1 MSTHTDHRPNTD
13 PKYYKGRTLN
23 KRLRS
28 MHISVLGFLKAH
40 NWKHA
45 KRQKPVS
52 ADYQHERYCTITLMV
67 LEQLPELGFEP
78 TRLERLKPKHT
89 RALVGLWDRA
99 GLSPETI
106 KKRLSILGWVCD
118 ILRKCDCMPEDV
130 AALLEEPER
139 LKIVTVAQEEKSFAA
154 HGIDFL
160 EVILAIAEHDARV
173 ALIQLLKAGFGLRN
187 KEAIR
192 LRPHEACHGHY
203 LLLTRGT
210 KGGRART
217 VPYFDF
223 ESGLDPV
230 EQEIVL
236 WNLRENLFRVA
247 VIELAKHLIVPG
259 HSMIPSDYRADAY
272 YRHERYVTAK
282 YGGLT
287 KKQRGVTPHVFRHMF
302 LSSRAETAS
311 QVIRPLSR
319 VIGLDGDELMRDRVG
334 RQVAAL
340 DAGHHNLYTT
350 GAYCGPMTERAP
362 KGLVRQIAE
371 YARGPVDAPLID
383 RLPDG
388 RFVGGKGRRIRIL
401 NRPPKR
407 DK

>member
-1 MSTHTDHRPNTD
+1 MSTHTDYRPNTD
-13 PKYYKGRTLN
+13 PKYYKGRKLN

-28 MHISVLGFLKAH
+28 MHISVLGFLKQH

-52 ADYQHERYCTITLMV
+52 ADYQHERYCILTLMV
-67 LEQLPELGFEP
+67 LEQLPDLRYEP
-78 TRLERLKPKHT
+78 TCLERLKPKHT
-89 RALVGLWDRA
+89 RALVRLWDRE
-99 GLSPETI
+99 GLSADTI

-118 ILRKCDCMPEDV
+118 ILKKRDCMPEDV

-139 LKIVTVAQEEKSFAA
+139 LKIATVAQEEKSFAA

-160 EVILAIAEHDARV
+160 EVILAIAAHDARV

-192 LRPHEACHGHY
+192 LRPHDACHGHY
-203 LLLTRGT
+203 LLVTRGT

-223 ESGLDPV
+223 ESGLDRA

-236 WNLRENLFRVA
+236 WNLRENFFRVA

-259 HSMIPSDYRADAY
+259 HSMIPSGYTAAQY
-272 YRHERYVTAK
+272 YRYERHVTAK

-287 KKQRGVTPHVFRHMF
+287 KDQRGVTPHAFRHMF
-302 LSSRAETAS
+302 LSYRAETAS
-311 QVIRPLSR
+311 QVIHPLSR
-319 VIGLDGDELMRDRVG
+319 EIGLDGDELMRDRVG
-334 RQVAAL
+334 RQIAAL
-340 DAGHHNLYTT
+340 DAGHHDIFTT
-350 GAYCGPMTERAP
+350 GAYYGPMTEKAP
-362 KGLVRQIAE
+362 NGLVRKIAE
-371 YARGPVDAPLID
+371 YAGGPVDAPLID

-388 RFVGGKGRRIRIL
+388 RFVGGKGRRIRVAEK
-401 NRPPKR
+401 PPRK
-407 DK
+407 K